1 MSMKLI
7 SKFAFMFLLG
17 LMVVLAQPT
26 GVKAAPPAFLFVFT
40 TMTGGWAA
48 VTYEDCKA
56 NGIDAEDCA
65 KKVWKERTMDKQ
77 QVIGVLRSGDY
88 GND

>member
-7 SKFAFMFLLG
+7 GKFAFMLLMG
-17 LMVVLAQPT
+17 LMVVLAQPL
-26 GVKAAPPAFLFVFT
+26 GAKAAPPAFLFVAT
-40 TMTGGWAA
+40 AMTGGWAA

-65 KKVWKERTMDKQ
+65 KKVWKERSMDTQ
-77 QVIGVLRSGDY
+77 QVIGVLRNGNY
-88 GND
+88 GNQ